1 MNNLM
6 MIVETILAGYCSLE
20 FFKMATN
27 ADKERRPLV
36 LMQVGFGFALCVLV
50 LLDRSNTNLPTLLA
64 LAMFACDR
72 LQTRILRKV

>member
-1 MNNLM
+1 MINFM
-6 MIVETILAGYCSLE
+6 MILVTVLAMYCAIE

-36 LMQVGFGFALCVLV
+36 LLQVGFGFSLCILV
-50 LLDRSNTNLPTLLA
+50 LLDKANINLPTLLA

-72 LQTRILRKV
+72 LQTRILRG